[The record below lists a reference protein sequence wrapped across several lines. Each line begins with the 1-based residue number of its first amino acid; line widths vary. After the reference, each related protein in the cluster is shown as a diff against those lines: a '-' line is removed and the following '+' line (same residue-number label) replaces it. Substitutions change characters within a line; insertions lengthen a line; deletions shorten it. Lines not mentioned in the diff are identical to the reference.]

1 MKRPTSR
8 AFASVAFFL
17 VLTAPIPAA
26 ASGLSYEAF
35 AGVDAGNGE
44 AGSGTIIGNG
54 GSGSGLNCTTY
65 GPSSLQIS
73 SFSNEFTAPAGG
85 IGPCNY
91 YGGAI
96 DVIGSTSKTVSTG
109 SVSANFSGNVFT
121 GSATGSS
128 TSAVNGE
135 FSLHATA
142 TGNYTGSLG
151 PTTETV
157 GAGAAAADDPNWSV
171 SCPLCSAG
179 ETIVPTFWW
188 TYTASITTNQN
199 FVFQVTPYG
208 TFGLEL
214 VMDLNN
220 EGVHPAFE
228 VFDGGGTG
236 DPSWNCFSNPICPS
250 FTVGPGSMSGTSNF
264 NYTPNE
270 SVTLGAGNTVTVDE
284 EVELAVQS
292 GNTATVDP
300 DAVLTAVTW
309 ATTGGTSISGVTVT
323 TSTGVYADGGYTAF
337 SSAAPEP
344 ASWLLCALGLGAVL
358 IGIRKRGS
366 ALG

>member
-1 MKRPTSR
+1 MKRPTAR
-8 AFASVAFFL
+8 AFASVVFL
-17 VLTAPIPAA
+17 LLLKAPATA
-26 ASGLSYEAF
+26 SSLSYEAF

-65 GPSSLQIS
+65 GPSSLLIS
-73 SFSNEFTAPAGG
+73 PFSNGFTAPEGG

-96 DVIGSTSKTVSTG
+96 DVIGSTSKTASTG
-109 SVSANFSGNVFT
+109 SVSASFSGSTFT
-121 GSATGSS
+121 GSATGASQ
-128 TSAVNGE
+128 SAANGE

-142 TGNYTGSLG
+142 TGSFTGSLG

-157 GAGAAAADDPNWSV
+157 SAGAAAADDPNWSV
-171 SCPLCSAG
+171 SCPACSAG
-179 ETIVPTFWW
+179 ETLIPTFWW

-199 FVFQVTPYG
+199 YVFGVSPYG
-208 TFGLEL
+208 SFGLEL
-214 VMDLNN
+214 NMDLNH
-220 EGVHPAFE
+220 EGVDSAFE

-236 DPSWNCFSNPICPS
+236 APSWNCYYNPICPS

-264 NYTPNE
+264 NFTPYAQ
-270 SVTLGAGNTVTVDE
+270 SVTLGAGNMVTVDE

-309 ATTGGTSISGVTVT
+309 DTTSGSPVSGVTVT
-323 TSTGVYADGGYTAF
+323 TSTGVYSGGGYSAF
-337 SSAAPEP
+337 GSAAPEP
-344 ASWLLCALGLGAVL
+344 ASWFLCALALGAVL
-358 IGIRKRGS
+358 IGIRRRGV
-366 ALG
+366 LL